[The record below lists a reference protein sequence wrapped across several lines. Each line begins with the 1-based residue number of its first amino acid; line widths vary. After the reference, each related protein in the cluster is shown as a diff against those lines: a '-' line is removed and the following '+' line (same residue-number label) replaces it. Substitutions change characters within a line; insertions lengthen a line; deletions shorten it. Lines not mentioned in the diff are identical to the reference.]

1 MRKLGFIVS
10 GFWIVL
16 GIIAFGLNMNNQL
29 TYLDFLTDVHSFA
42 YFIPLGGAILYAV
55 LLSFRSKVI
64 KLVSTIGII
73 WCGVM
78 FWTFVYIVTPKT
90 TAIPNSS
97 IVVKDSSFLF
107 DGKLR
112 FYEVKGFFIKPVFS
126 CAYEED
132 HKVCRYNIVDDQI
145 VIEYGVYGEPFKY
158 EYIPITEAD

>member
-29 TYLDFLTDVHSFA
+29 TYLDFLTDVPSFA

-55 LLSFRSKVI
+55 LLSYNSKIVRI
-64 KLVSTIGII
+64 ISTVFII
-73 WCGVM
+73 WCGLL

-90 TAIPNSS
+90 TVISNSS

-107 DGKLR
+107 DGTLR
-112 FYEVKGFFIKPVFS
+112 FYEVKGFFIKPIFT
-126 CAYEED
+126 CYYHED
-132 HKVCRYNIVDDQI
+132 RSVCRYSIVDDQI
-145 VIEYGVYGEPFKY
+145 VIEYGVYGEPLKY
-158 EYIPITEAD
+158 EYIPILEGN